1 MIAMRDGSVLGKD
14 SNVIDLLVS
23 SVLSIKEG
31 PPVMITILTKAE
43 SKSLEF
49 SETVVKLTERFGVLD
64 ENGIQVYGG
73 GQRHYDFIVSLL
85 FE

>member
-1 MIAMRDGSVLGKD
+1 
-14 SNVIDLLVS
+14 
-23 SVLSIKEG
+23 
-31 PPVMITILTKAE
+31 MITILTKAE